1 MSVSHGEALAA
12 ASKLLRTFGSAPD
25 PKARGREIHAEL
37 TRVAAWTQQQGDAI
51 SAFGEWL
58 RNYPTPSEIKP
69 RCQQLLDR
77 LR

>member
-1 MSVSHGEALAA
+1 MVKLSPPRASSSGPSAARLTLRLA
-12 ASKLLRTFGSAPD
+12 G
-25 PKARGREIHAEL
+25 GEIHAEL